1 MRAFSLVV
9 VAGVAGVVSACA
21 TGGSGSSED
30 PAVGGVPV
38 TVVAGTPAAPAGPAF
53 ADMAVEA
60 ARAANRAALAAA
72 LAAPGR
78 SAEDRE
84 RDVRDRPLEVLALA
98 NWGPGDKIAD
108 IFGGGGYY
116 AEILSQ
122 VVGESGTVRLI
133 NNPSYDGFSKK
144 GREPRLADNRLPNV
158 SYEVLPPSDMQLGAG
173 GLDGALIVMSYHDL
187 YVVGEKGWPEIDAS
201 QFIDQIVRALKP
213 GGRLLIVDHH
223 ARPGS
228 GKSDASSLHRIDEAF
243 AKADFAAHGLE
254 LVGTLDLLRAP
265 ADDHTL
271 NVFDPAIRGKTD
283 RFVHLY
289 RKP

>member
-9 VAGVAGVVSACA
+9 VAGLAGILSACA
-21 TGGSGSSED
+21 SGGSRSSED

-38 TVVAGTPAAPAGPAF
+38 
-53 ADMAVEA
+53 AVEA
-60 ARAANRAALAAA
+60 PAAAPSAARNAVAAA
-72 LAAPGR
+72 LAHSGR
-78 SAEDRE
+78 SAADRE
-84 RDVRDRPLEVLALA
+84 RDARDKPLDVLALA
-98 NWGPGDKIAD
+98 AWGPGDRIAD

-116 AEILSQ
+116 AEILSH

-133 NNPSYDGFSKK
+133 NNPPYDGFSKA

-158 SYEVLPPSDMQLGAG
+158 SYEVLPPSDMQLGSGA
-173 GLDGALIVMSYHDL
+173 LDGALIVMSYHDL
-187 YVVGEKGWPEIDAS
+187 YLVGEKGWPEIDAA
-201 QFIDQIVRALKP
+201 QFIGQIVRALKP

-223 ARPGS
+223 AKPGT
-228 GKSDASSLHRIDEAF
+228 GKADASSLHRIDEAF

-254 LVGTLDLLRAP
+254 LVGTLELLRNP
-265 ADDHTL
+265 ADDHKR
-271 NVFDPAIRGKTD
+271 NVFDPEIRGKTD